1 MPSREQI
8 AAALKY
14 VGDKANLRQRFERA
28 TSLDPQEQDMADILG
43 NQQQGE
49 KMEANQ
55 SGKAVELIQTR
66 LDMQAFIYLSNHAKM
81 VKRMGEIWLSMAKD
95 VYIEKGRKL
104 KGVTKQGAVE
114 SIELYR
120 EELKEGGKVTTNDLS
135 KASFDVAVDVGPSS
149 ESRRAAAVKALTGLA
164 MITTD
169 EATRRILVLSSL
181 SDIEAEGISELR
193 EWARRQLVV
202 MGVYEPTEEDQK
214 RMAEEKAG
222 QEPDANTKYLLAAAE
237 KEQMQTKKLGAEVV
251 HTMNKSAQTEAETLK
266 TLQEVDMTAAQAA
279 MGQMNSPAMGS
290 AEPAPPIAEQ
300 GSMNAPQ
307 EVPSPVA

>member
-1 MPSREQI
+1 M
-8 AAALKY
+8 AAL
-14 VGDKANLRQRFERA
+14 LQI
-28 TSLDPQEQDMADILG
+28 TEQDMSDLLG

-66 LDMQAFIYLSNHAKM
+66 LDMQALIYLSNHAKM

-114 SIELYR
+114 SIELYKP
-120 EELKEGGKVTTNDLS
+120 ELKEGQAVLTNDLS

-202 MGVYEPTEEDQK
+202 MGVYEPTEEDKK
-214 RMAEEKAG
+214 RMEQEKAG

-251 HTMNKSAQTEAETLK
+251 KTMNQSAQIEADTLK
-266 TLQEVDMTAAQAA
+266 TLQDVDMAESQAA

-290 AEPAPPIAEQ
+290 AEPAPLNVEQ

-307 EVPSPVA
+307 EVPPAIA